1 MVTIF
6 CRPIL
11 GLFTQD
17 AEVLAYAVRY
27 IRIVLPFTWA
37 YAVFN
42 GIISFVHGMGEVRFP
57 TIVNILMLWAV
68 RIPVGC
74 LIAFCLDGGYVMA
87 CIPVSFVFG
96 MVCMLSFFGTKRWK
110 EIGRLAR
117 VQRENTGRTASG

>member
-1 MVTIF
+1 MTIF

-11 GLFTQD
+11 ELFTQD
-17 AEVLAYAVRY
+17 AAVLAYAVRY
-27 IRIVLPFTWA
+27 IRIVLPLTWT

-42 GIISFVHGMGEVRFP
+42 CIISFVNGMGEVRFP

-74 LIAFCLDGGYVMA
+74 FIAFCLDGGYVMA

-110 EIGRLAR
+110 EIGRFAR
-117 VQRENTGRTASG
+117 AQQAGAGQGVSG